1 MSDARRNGA
10 TPISAVLFD
19 FDFTLA
25 DLSEPVIECVNF
37 ALRGLGLPEAPT
49 HEVMRTIG
57 LHLSDTLVELAG
69 AEHRPRA
76 KVFLDLFEKRSDIV
90 MVEGTEVYDDVPDAV
105 AALKERG
112 MRLGIVSTKYRR
124 RIEKIL
130 DRDGLLSSFDTI
142 IGGDDVTRHK
152 LDPQPIHMALASLG
166 VPVDKAVYVGD
177 SLPDA
182 QAAQAAGVRFV
193 AALSG
198 TTELHEFEEYAMA
211 GYVSTVNRTD
221 FVEVLERISNGSS

>member
-1 MSDARRNGA
+1 
-10 TPISAVLFD
+10 
-19 FDFTLA
+19 
-25 DLSEPVIECVNF
+25 
-37 ALRGLGLPEAPT
+37 
-49 HEVMRTIG
+49 
-57 LHLSDTLVELAG
+57 
-69 AEHRPRA
+69 
-76 KVFLDLFEKRSDIV
+76 
-90 MVEGTEVYDDVPDAV
+90 VPDAV